1 MGEQRAINDH
11 AAGSQT
17 QTVALA
23 ARPEEAGHS
32 SLHRLC
38 VNRCE
43 LAEEEDT
50 YEEEQHENSK

>member
-50 YEEEQHENSK
+50 YEE